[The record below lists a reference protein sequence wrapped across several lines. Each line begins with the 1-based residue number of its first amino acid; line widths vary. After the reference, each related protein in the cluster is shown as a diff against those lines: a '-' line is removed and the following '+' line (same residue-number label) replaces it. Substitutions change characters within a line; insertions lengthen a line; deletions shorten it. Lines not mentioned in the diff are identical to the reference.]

1 MVVGVTDALTA
12 LKSASD
18 LVKALVELRD
28 VSLVNSKA
36 LELQRQI
43 LAAHEGALAAQDAKA
58 LLHKRVAE
66 LEAEVMRFE
75 TWETEK
81 QRYELHKL
89 PPGILI
95 YRTKLGMEG
104 AEPAHEIC
112 ANCYQKRV
120 KSLLHI
126 VSSGNGR
133 THWKCHEC
141 GFDELSGTPEP
152 WPHRGPRLV

>member
-66 LEAEVMRFE
+66 LEAEIMRFE

-81 QRYELHKL
+81 AALRASQTAPRYPHLQNKAGH
-89 PPGILI
+89 GG
-95 YRTKLGMEG
+95 RG
-104 AEPAHEIC
+104 AC
-112 ANCYQKRV
+112 A
-120 KSLLHI
+120 
-126 VSSGNGR
+126 
-133 THWKCHEC
+133 
-141 GFDELSGTPEP
+141 
-152 WPHRGPRLV
+152 